1 MKRAFVLCALV
12 GVAVYATTAWS
23 AAGPTP
29 TEQRLTKDVNALK
42 KDVSALKTE
51 VKALQK
57 QGKNVDKE
65 LTAVG
70 DVALGSFLFTV
81 CSDEIAADAFEGTW
95 QIVDQ
100 MSAALQAG
108 KTYFGLQSPISAT
121 LQGQD
126 ICASGGITRSPVLP
140 PTVAQYQALLAPFHT
155 SSARFQAT
163 IAKLFARNALH
174 LK

>member
-1 MKRAFVLCALV
+1 MKRALVLCALV

-23 AAGPTP
+23 AAGPSP

-42 KDVSALKTE
+42 KDVSGLKTQ
-51 VKALQK
+51 VKSLTTK
-57 QGKNVDKE
+57 EKTLDKD
-65 LTAVG
+65 LTAVS
-70 DVALGSFLFTV
+70 DVALGSFLFSV

-100 MSAALQAG
+100 LSAALQSG
-108 KTYFGLQSPISAT
+108 KTYFGLQPPITAT

-140 PTVAQYQALLAPFHT
+140 PTVAQYQALLSPFHT
-155 SSARFQAT
+155 SSALFQAT
-163 IAKLFARNALH
+163 VVKLFARLH